1 MPLSWIP
8 LISDYT
14 KNASKPKSATL
25 VSVLA
30 YFFGSCWMYI
40 IGLGAAL
47 FSGQS
52 DISVIMISVG
62 LGTVGII
69 ILLLSTVTT
78 TYLDVYSAGISFL
91 SISKKFSDKI
101 ISTAVLILG
110 TLIAIF
116 TPIEQYQNFLYFIGS
131 VFAPMI
137 AIMIADYFILKKDY
151 SSKAFNVTNIILWI
165 IGFIIYR
172 LFMSINTIIGS
183 TVPVI
188 IVIIILCVIVQGGK
202 KICLK

>member
-1 MPLSWIP
+1 MSFGYAVELAVAMPLSWIP

-14 KNASKPKSATL
+14 KNAAKPKAATL
-25 VSVLA
+25 LSVVA
-30 YFFGSCWMYI
+30 YFIGSCWMYT

-47 FSGQS
+47 YSGQS
-52 DISVIMISVG
+52 DISVIMVSVG

-91 SISKKFSDKI
+91 SISKEFSDKI
-101 ISTAVLILG
+101 ISTTVLILG

-137 AIMIADYFILKKDY
+137 AIMIADYFIIKKDH
-151 SSKAFNVTNIILWI
+151 SAKAFNITNIILWI
-165 IGFIIYR
+165 IGF
-172 LFMSINTIIGS
+172 
-183 TVPVI
+183 VI
-188 IVIIILCVIVQGGK
+188 IACLC
-202 KICLK
+202 L